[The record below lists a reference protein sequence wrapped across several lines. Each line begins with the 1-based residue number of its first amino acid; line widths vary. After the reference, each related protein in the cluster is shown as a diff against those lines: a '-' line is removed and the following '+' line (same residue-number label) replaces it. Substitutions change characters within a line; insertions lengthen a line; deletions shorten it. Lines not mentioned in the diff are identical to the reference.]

1 MITEQSFYNKEVIE
15 LKTIHNPNIL
25 DLDYYITFIQDDKE
39 IKVNLYYLR
48 KILRSANKNIKIL
61 KENGI

>member
-1 MITEQSFYNKEVIE
+1 MITEQGFFNGNVVE

-25 DLDYYITFIQDDKE
+25 DLDYNITFIQDDKE

-48 KILRSANKNIKIL
+48 KILRNANKNIKSF
-61 KENGI
+61 KNGI

>member
-48 KILRSANKNIKIL
+48 KILRNANKNIKSF
-61 KENGI
+61 KNGI